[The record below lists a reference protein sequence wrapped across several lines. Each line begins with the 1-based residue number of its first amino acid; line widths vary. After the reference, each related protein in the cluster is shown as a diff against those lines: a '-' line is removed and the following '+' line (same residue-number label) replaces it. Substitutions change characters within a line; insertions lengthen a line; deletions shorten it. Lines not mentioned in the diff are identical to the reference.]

1 MKNSLILLLSAA
13 IIFGG
18 LLTEINTFAGDKKEP
33 SEKSTKKK
41 NAYFPFRGMIK
52 AVDTEKGTLTL
63 PGAKSKPD
71 RVFVLSKEAK
81 LTLDGEKADIKDI
94 KAKMW
99 VGGRAKRLSTES
111 VEALTV
117 NVKTKKPEHKKKPI
131 EKKEE

>member
-1 MKNSLILLLSAA
+1 MKNLIIPLLSAA
-13 IIFGG
+13 VVFGG
-18 LLTEINTFAGDKKEP
+18 LLTEPNAFAADKP
-33 SEKSTKKK
+33 VKKK
-41 NAYFPFRGMIK
+41 SAFFPFRGMIK
-52 AVDTEKGTLTL
+52 TVDTEKDTFTLS
-63 PGAKSKPD
+63 GAKGKPD
-71 RVFVLSKEAK
+71 RVFVLAKEAK

-117 NVKTKKPEHKKKPI
+117 NVKTKKPERKKKPI